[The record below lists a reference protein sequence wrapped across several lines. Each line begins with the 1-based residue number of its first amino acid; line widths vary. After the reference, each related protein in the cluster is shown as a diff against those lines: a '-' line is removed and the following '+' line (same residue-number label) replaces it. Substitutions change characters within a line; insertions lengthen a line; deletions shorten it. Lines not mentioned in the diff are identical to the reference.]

1 MLIQIIDE
9 IKYSKKILLLGI
21 GTCIAIMSIVVIFSN
36 LTIYLMPK
44 IYNNYD
50 RQFKDG
56 ITVDIYGMQLD
67 RVDFVKS
74 LGITKLNI
82 SIAGSSHFDS
92 ASIIDESNDVEIK
105 NKELVWFTEENC
117 SEYYISPN
125 INIEEFNESNNA
137 IVYCSYKDMNN
148 YEIGDVLS
156 LELKNGKVIN
166 NYIILQVIE
175 CADMKEIKVIIPA
188 KTTIAALDKA
198 GYIMNYDVQAIYPKT
213 EGYISLKKELAKKN
227 IICKSDIDNVMTI
240 VASLELVF
248 KIMVVVFT
256 VISVMVMVVLSIINI
271 NTREKFLILQK
282 VLGARNYRII
292 CIYLAILEL
301 QIVVSDIVGSVIGY
315 IYTNYLTDVLK
326 ELYSVAI
333 GCSNVN
339 LVWIILRGIIISNI
353 AMIPFA
359 FIIKKIISKK
369 DIIATINNKD

>member
-1 MLIQIIDE
+1 
-9 IKYSKKILLLGI
+9 
-21 GTCIAIMSIVVIFSN
+21 
-36 LTIYLMPK
+36 
-44 IYNNYD
+44 
-50 RQFKDG
+50 
-56 ITVDIYGMQLD
+56 
-67 RVDFVKS
+67 
-74 LGITKLNI
+74 
-82 SIAGSSHFDS
+82 
-92 ASIIDESNDVEIK
+92 
-105 NKELVWFTEENC
+105 
-117 SEYYISPN
+117 
-125 INIEEFNESNNA
+125 
-137 IVYCSYKDMNN
+137 
-148 YEIGDVLS
+148 
-156 LELKNGKVIN
+156 
-166 NYIILQVIE
+166 
-175 CADMKEIKVIIPA
+175 
-188 KTTIAALDKA
+188 
-198 GYIMNYDVQAIYPKT
+198 
-213 EGYISLKKELAKKN
+213 
-227 IICKSDIDNVMTI
+227 MTI

-301 QIVVSDIVGSVIGY
+301 QIIVSDIVGSVIGY